1 MEFEIWPSS
10 SMARNMRSVSKDDSP
25 KVWTEVYFL
34 DYSFH
39 MCSFLFSSMQKEN
52 EHSFRFSILAFV
64 ATFMFLA
71 YSEFW
76 FQASY
81 LVLIAIIHQYS
92 GTQSQ

>member
-1 MEFEIWPSS
+1 
-10 SMARNMRSVSKDDSP
+10 
-25 KVWTEVYFL
+25 
-34 DYSFH
+34 
-39 MCSFLFSSMQKEN
+39 MQKEY

-71 YSEFW
+71 YSEYW

-92 GTQSQ
+92 GTQSQWF